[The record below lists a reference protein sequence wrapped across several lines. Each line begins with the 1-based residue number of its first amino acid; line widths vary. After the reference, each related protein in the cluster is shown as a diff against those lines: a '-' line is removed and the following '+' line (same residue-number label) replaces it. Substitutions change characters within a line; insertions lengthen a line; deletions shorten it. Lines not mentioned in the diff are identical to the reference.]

1 VNPIPAGRQSAEGT
15 AQAVT
20 STLCGTATRPVNPT
34 TTATKTKETHH
45 RFDIAP
51 LSFLALSRQST
62 AQPPSLPSTTFKG
75 VARREALTERRH
87 ILKNKELEPISFSSI
102 PFCARVDIADRSG
115 YRMSSNDRWRISM
128 ETVKISP
135 KYQVVIP
142 KRLREALEL
151 APGQKMQM
159 IAYADRIEM
168 IPVKRISDMR
178 GFLKGID
185 TTVKRESDR
194 V

>member
-1 VNPIPAGRQSAEGT
+1 
-15 AQAVT
+15 
-20 STLCGTATRPVNPT
+20 
-34 TTATKTKETHH
+34 
-45 RFDIAP
+45 
-51 LSFLALSRQST
+51 
-62 AQPPSLPSTTFKG
+62 
-75 VARREALTERRH
+75 
-87 ILKNKELEPISFSSI
+87 
-102 PFCARVDIADRSG
+102 
-115 YRMSSNDRWRISM
+115 M

-185 TTVKRESDR
+185 TTVERESDR